1 MTKNVKKLLII
12 LGVLIA
18 IAVAVVLLPKIKKE
32 PESALIS
39 TSATTNIPANMN
51 ANIPINSPDPSR
63 EFVSLLQSIKSITLD
78 TTLIQSKAFQ
88 SLVNHGTVLPENA
101 PSGRPNP
108 FAVIGDDVSV
118 IKQPE
123 IQINSSE
130 KENKKTQ
137 PQVDTGID
145 SSIYEIDSLLNGL

>member
-78 TTLIQSKAFQ
+78 TSLIESKAFQ
-88 SLVNHGTVLPENA
+88 TLVNHGTILPENA

-108 FAVIGDDVSV
+108 FAVIGDDIQI
-118 IKQPE
+118 IKQSETPV
-123 IQINSSE
+123 NSSE
-130 KENKKTQ
+130 EENKKTQ
-137 PQVDTGID
+137 PQVDVEID